1 MYHFMLQSVYR
12 GVRSYVLLMVLFLC
26 VQEGYSQEQK
36 APSYPLITH
45 TPYFSIWS
53 NTDQLNESVTTH
65 WSGTE
70 QSLIGIVKVD
80 GRFYRFLGREQGH
93 FAAVA
98 PTSEEAPYSVQYT
111 EQEPGSGW
119 NAPGFDDRNW
129 KKGAAPF
136 SDDRSVAKTF
146 WDTDDLW
153 VRRTFNV
160 KGPVKGDL
168 YLKINHDDNIDIYLN
183 GNLVYHKIGW
193 VNRMT
198 YLELNKALRASL
210 KEGKN
215 VLAVHLRNTA
225 GGRHLD
231 LGISRK
237 VPPPAS
243 QQVLKATQSN
253 VEVKALQTVYDFKAG
268 GVDLTVRFISPLLL
282 KELDLMARP
291 VSYITYAVKSND
303 GRQHDVKVYL
313 GASSN
318 IAVNESSQE
327 VMANVVSNGALNM
340 LQTGTTSQPVL
351 AKKGDDLRIDWGYFY
366 VGARKEM
373 TTQFITRNQEEGIA
387 GFTGNRAVGN
397 QSGIRGKNL
406 VLNTVLNM
414 GKIGAAGKEQ
424 FMLLGYDE
432 LYSIQYFHNNLRPW
446 WNKNGD
452 KTFTA
457 IMNEAAASYNTVVK
471 KVNDFDKVIYGDA
484 FRAGG
489 AAYAKLCE
497 LVYRQSIAAHAL
509 VESPQKDLLFL
520 SKENFSNGSIN
531 TVDLTYPSAPLFLA
545 YNAAL
550 QKGMMNG
557 IFYYSE
563 SGKWTKPFA
572 AHDLGTYP
580 LANGQTYGE
589 DMPVEEAGN
598 MIILMAA
605 IARVDGNAGYA
616 RAHWKTLTT
625 WADYLSRDGFDPA
638 NQLCTDDFAGHM
650 ARNVNL
656 SAKAIMALRSYAMLA
671 EMLGEKETARKYLAL
686 VKPMVPKWMELANDG
701 DHYTL
706 AFEKKGTWSQ
716 KYNLVWDKVLNFN
729 LFPQS
734 VYDKEIRFYLTKQ
747 QEYGLPLDSRKTYT
761 KSDWIMWTATMTGN
775 RGDFEKFIEPLYRY
789 ARETKSRV
797 PMSDW
802 HETTTGKQVGFQA
815 RSVVGGYFMKVLDQ
829 QLNKR

>member
-1 MYHFMLQSVYR
+1 MYSSMVQSFYQGIR
-12 GVRSYVLLMVLFLC
+12 LCLLLVFVIL
-26 VQEGYSQEQK
+26 GARNSYSQDQK

-65 WSGTE
+65 WSGAE
-70 QSLIGIVKVD
+70 QSLVGIIKVD
-80 GRFYRFLGREQGH
+80 GRFYRFLGREQGR

-98 PTSEEAPYSVQYT
+98 PTSDEEPYHVQYT
-111 EQEPGSGW
+111 EEEPAAGW
-119 NAPGFDDRNW
+119 NTPGFDDRGW
-129 KKGAAPF
+129 KNGAAPF
-136 SDDRSVAKTF
+136 SDNRAIAKTL
-146 WDTDDLW
+146 WKSDDLW

-160 KGPVKGDL
+160 KGTPDGDL
-168 YLKINHDDNIDIYLN
+168 YLKINHDDNIDIFLN
-183 GNLVYHKIGW
+183 GKQVYHKTGW

-198 YLELNKALRASL
+198 YLELDAALRANL
-210 KEGKN
+210 KQGKN

-237 VPPPAS
+237 VPPRAS
-243 QQVLKATQSN
+243 EQLLKATQTN

-268 GVDLTVRFISPLLL
+268 GIDLKVRFISPLLL

-303 GRQHDVKVYL
+303 GQQHDVKVYL

-318 IAVNESSQE
+318 IAVNEPSQE
-327 VMANVVSNGALNM
+327 VLANVVDNGALKM

-366 VGARKEM
+366 VGAAKE
-373 TTQFITRNQEEGIA
+373 TATQFITRNQQEGIS
-387 GFTGNRAVGN
+387 GFLGN
-397 QSGIRGKNL
+397 QRSAGSGIRGRSL
-406 VLNTVLNM
+406 VLNTVLNL
-414 GKIGAAGKEQ
+414 GKVGTAGKEQ

-446 WNKNGD
+446 WNKNGNT
-452 KTFTA
+452 TFTA
-457 IMNEAAASYNTVVK
+457 LMNEAAASYKTVIK
-471 KVNDFDKVIYGDA
+471 KVNDFDKVIYEDA
-484 FRAGG
+484 FKAGG
-489 AAYAKLCE
+489 TAYAKLCE

-531 TVDLTYPSAPLFLA
+531 TVDLTYPSAPLFLM
-545 YNAAL
+545 YNTAL

-563 SGKWTKPFA
+563 SGKWAKPFA

-605 IARVDGNAGYA
+605 IARVDGNAAYA
-616 RAHWKTLTT
+616 KTHWKTLTT
-625 WADYLSRDGFDPA
+625 WADYLSKEGFDPA

-671 EMLGEKETARKYLAL
+671 EMLGETATAEKYKAL
-686 VKPMVPKWMELANDG
+686 VKPMVPKWMELADDR

-716 KYNLVWDKVLNFN
+716 KYNLVWDRVLNFN
-729 LFPQS
+729 LFPKS
-734 VYDKEIRFYLTKQ
+734 LYEKEIRFYLTKQ
-747 QEYGLPLDSRKTYT
+747 QTYGLPLDSRKTYT
-761 KSDWIMWTATMTGN
+761 KSDWIMWTATMTDN
-775 RGDFEKFIEPLYRY
+775 RSDFEKFIEPLYRY
-789 ARETKSRV
+789 AKETKSRV

-815 RSVVGGYFMKVLDQ
+815 RSVVAGYFMKALDHK
-829 QLNKR
+829 LNNR

>member
-1 MYHFMLQSVYR
+1 MFWAVAGH
-12 GVRSYVLLMVLFLC
+12 
-26 VQEGYSQEQK
+26 SQQK
-36 APSYPLITH
+36 APAYPLITH

-70 QSLIGIVKVD
+70 QALLGVIKVD
-80 GRFYRFLGREQGH
+80 DRFYRFLGREPQQ
-93 FAAVA
+93 FAAVV
-98 PTSEEAPYSVQYT
+98 PTSDEQAYTVQYT
-111 EQEPGSGW
+111 EQQPGEGW
-119 NAPGFDDRNW
+119 NTPGFDDRSW
-129 KKGAAPF
+129 KTGAAPF
-136 SDDRSVAKTF
+136 SDDRSVAKTY
-146 WDTDDLW
+146 WGSNDLW
-153 VRRTFNV
+153 VRRTFQIERLV
-160 KGPVKGDL
+160 DDEL
-168 YLKINHDDNIDIYLN
+168 YLKINHDDNIDVYLN
-183 GNLVYHKIGW
+183 GTLIYHKTGW

-198 YLELNKALRASL
+198 YLDLNDVLKANL
-210 KEGKN
+210 KTGKN
-215 VLAVHLRNTA
+215 LLAVHLRNTA

-231 LGISRK
+231 LGISRN
-237 VPPPAS
+237 VPPPSAE
-243 QQVLKATQSN
+243 QLLKATQQN
-253 VEVKALQTVYDFKAG
+253 ATIKAMQTVYDFKAG
-268 GVDLTVRFISPLLL
+268 GVDLKVSFISPLLI
-282 KELDLMARP
+282 KEIDLMARP

-303 GRQHDVKVYL
+303 GREHDVKVYL

-318 IAVNESSQE
+318 IAVNEASQE
-327 VMANVVSNGALNM
+327 VMANVVNSDRLKM

-366 VGARKEM
+366 VGADKGI
-373 TTQFITRNQEEGIA
+373 TTQYITGSPGEGITRFIQKSAAAE
-387 GFTGNRAVGN
+387 R
-397 QSGIRGKNL
+397 SGIRGKNL
-406 VLNTVLNM
+406 VLNTVLNL
-414 GKIGAAGKEQ
+414 GKVNTGSREQ

-446 WNKNGD
+446 WNKNGG
-452 KTFTA
+452 KTFTSV
-457 IMNEAAASYNTVVK
+457 MDEAAVTYKTVMQ
-471 KVNDFDKVIYGDA
+471 KVDDFDKVVHADA
-484 FRAGG
+484 VRAGG
-489 AAYAKLCE
+489 EDYAKLCD

-531 TVDLTYPSAPLFLA
+531 TVDLTYPSAPLFLM
-545 YNAAL
+545 YNTAL

-605 IARVDGNAGYA
+605 IAKVDGNAAYA
-616 RAHWKTLTT
+616 KKHWKTLTT
-625 WADYLSRDGFDPA
+625 WAEYLAKEGFDPA

-671 EMLGEKETARKYLAL
+671 DMLGEASTARKYKTL
-686 VKPMVPKWMELANDG
+686 VTPMVSKWMNLANDG

-734 VYDKEIRFYLTKQ
+734 VYDKEIRYYLKQ
-747 QEYGLPLDSRKTYT
+747 QELQPYGLPLDSRKTYT
-761 KSDWIMWTATMTGN
+761 KSDWIMWTATMTNN
-775 RGDFEKFIEPLYRY
+775 RSDFEKFIAPLYRY
-789 ARETKSRV
+789 ATETKSRV
-797 PMSDW
+797 PISDW
-802 HETTTGKQVGFQA
+802 HETKDGKQVGFQA
-815 RSVVGGYFMKVLDQ
+815 RSVVAGYYMKAFDYK
-829 QLNKR
+829 LNNR

>member
-1 MYHFMLQSVYR
+1 MYNSMVQLCYRRTRWCLLLMAFMLSSR
-12 GVRSYVLLMVLFLC
+12 G
-26 VQEGYSQEQK
+26 GHAQEQK

-70 QSLIGIVKVD
+70 QSLVGVIKID
-80 GRFYRFLGREQGH
+80 DRFYRFLGKEQAQ
-93 FAAVA
+93 FAPIA
-98 PTSEEAPYSVQYT
+98 PTSDDQSYSVRYT
-111 EQEPGSGW
+111 EQRPAEGW
-119 NAPGFDDRNW
+119 NAPEFGDGGW

-136 SDDRSVAKTF
+136 SDDRSIAKTY

-153 VRRTFNV
+153 IRRSFDVT
-160 KGPVKGDL
+160 GPVDGDL
-168 YLKINHDDNIDIYLN
+168 YLKINHDDNINVYLN
-183 GNLVYHKIGW
+183 GKQVYHKTGW

-198 YLELNKALRASL
+198 YLDLNDALKANL
-210 KEGKN
+210 KKGKN

-231 LGISRK
+231 LGIYRK
-237 VPPPAS
+237 VPPPPS
-243 QQVLKATQSN
+243 EQLLKATQTN
-253 VEVKALQTVYDFKAG
+253 VTVKALQTVYDFTAG
-268 GVDLTVRFISPLLL
+268 GVDLNVQFTSPLLL
-282 KELDLMARP
+282 KELDLLARP
-291 VSYITYAVKSND
+291 VSYITYAVKSSD
-303 GRQHDVKVYL
+303 GRPHDVKVYL

-327 VMANVVSNGALNM
+327 VLANVVNSGQLKM

-351 AKKGDDLRIDWGYFY
+351 AKRGDDLRIDWGYFY
-366 VGARKEM
+366 VGAANNI
-373 TTQFITRNQEEGIA
+373 TTQFITSSQQDGIA
-387 GFTGNRAVGN
+387 RFISNRPGTV
-397 QSGIRGKNL
+397 QSGVRGRSL
-406 VLNTVLNM
+406 VLNTILDI
-414 GKIGAAGKEQ
+414 GKVGAAGAEQ
-424 FMLLGYDE
+424 HMLLGYDE

-446 WNKNGD
+446 WNKNGN
-452 KTFTA
+452 KQFTA
-457 IMNEAAASYNTVVK
+457 LMNEAAASYKTVIK
-471 KVNDFDKVIYGDA
+471 KVNEFDQVIHEDA
-484 FRAGG
+484 LKAGG
-489 AAYAKLCE
+489 ATYAKLCE
-497 LVYRQSIAAHAL
+497 LAYRQSIAAHAL
-509 VESPQKDLLFL
+509 VESPQKELLFL

-531 TVDLTYPSAPLFLA
+531 TVDLTYPSAPLFLT

-580 LANGQTYGE
+580 QANGQTYGE

-605 IARVDGNAGYA
+605 IAKVEGNAAYA
-616 RAHWKTLTT
+616 KKHWKTLTT
-625 WADYLSRDGFDPA
+625 WATYLSKAGFDPA

-671 EMLGEKETARKYLAL
+671 EMLGETATAKKYRMLIQ
-686 VKPMVPKWMELANDG
+686 PMVPKWMELAADG

-716 KYNLVWDKVLNFN
+716 KYNLVWDKVLDFH

-734 VYDKEIRFYLTKQ
+734 LYDKEIRFYLTKQ
-747 QEYGLPLDSRKTYT
+747 QQYGLPLDSRKTYT
-761 KSDWIMWTATMTGN
+761 KSDWIIWTATMTKN
-775 RGDFEKFIEPLYRY
+775 REDFEQFIQPLYRY
-789 ARETKSRV
+789 VTETKSRV
-797 PMSDW
+797 PLSDW
-802 HETTTGKQVGFQA
+802 HETTNGKQVGFQA
-815 RSVVGGYFMKVLDQ
+815 RSVVGGYFMKVFDYRLHH
-829 QLNKR
+829 R